1 VKRPTMLVQ
10 AMLRQLSLDLDLS
23 VERDLQRIA
32 DRCKHEGLSFLTI
45 TLPQLSD
52 AGRRQASFAGPGIAE
67 VIDQRRVVGLRKKIG
82 CTTRNERQT

>member
-52 AGRRQASFAGPGIAE
+52 PKSKNVSMISAGQKS
-67 VIDQRRVVGLRKKIG
+67 
-82 CTTRNERQT
+82 